1 MPSPEQSVGS
11 IIEVMQR
18 VEFSGREPGFSR
30 FREQE
35 VHCCFQPLLQ
45 ESFIHLLLILRH
57 NLVKKSA
64 FRMLELSE
72 NAFFQLENF
81 TSSPRRSRYLFLSLQ
96 LKKDMSAFNYKFAL
110 YGYWRSSASWRIRL
124 ILSLKD
130 IPYEYRAVN
139 LLTGEQVII

>member
-81 TSSPRRSRYLFLSLQ
+81 TFTPRTISFSFIAIEE
-96 LKKDMSAFNYKFAL
+96 DMSAFNYKFAL

-139 LLTGEQVII
+139 LLTGEQVIY